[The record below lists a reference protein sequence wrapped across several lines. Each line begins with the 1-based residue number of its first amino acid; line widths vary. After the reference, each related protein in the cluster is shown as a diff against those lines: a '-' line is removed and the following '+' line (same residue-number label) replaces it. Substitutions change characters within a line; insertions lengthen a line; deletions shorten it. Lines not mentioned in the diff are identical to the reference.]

1 MKKKKGLASVA
12 NELEMMSKTSPRDG
26 NCGPIPVVLIV
37 QNTSQ
42 LALIL
47 WKVLTLPTGNARH
60 L

>member
-42 LALIL
+42 LALIS
-47 WKVLTLPTGNARH
+47 WKLE
-60 L
+60 